1 MELASILRI
10 VAVLACPVGMGLLM
24 WWMMKG
30 MSGAQNN
37 STTAQLAPADR
48 VAALRAQRQ
57 ALEAEIAETARLV
70 ELATKRDGQSQAP
83 AQKDAEVAIPPLA
96 GR

>member
-1 MELASILRI
+1 VVDDERHERSAEQFDDGPAR
-10 VAVLACPVGMGLLM
+10 
-24 WWMMKG
+24 
-30 MSGAQNN
+30 
-37 STTAQLAPADR
+37 PADR